1 MTSSGANEALLAA
14 YAQHLATQPARTRE
28 AYLRDVGVLKAL
40 AGEAALTAGV
50 EREAVQAFERCCADS
65 SPHCTRAA
73 CPAGA
78 SRACFPDGARST
90 ALRSSATLR

>member
-40 AGEAALTAGV
+40 AGEAA
-50 EREAVQAFERCCADS
+50 RFNAFSTSARIS
-65 SPHCTRAA
+65 GGMSRFFSAA
-73 CPAGA
+73 
-78 SRACFPDGARST
+78 ST
-90 ALRSSATLR
+90 ALRCSDEKRVGAT